1 MHLADVVLQVK
12 GRREVGL
19 AVVPR
24 TNQYGLMGGVDPS
37 VPPQTIHFLKHLLAH
52 LAREHG

>member
-19 AVVPR
+19 AVVPG
-24 TNQYGLMGGVDPS
+24 TDQHGLMGSVDPFVS
-37 VPPQTIHFLKHLLAH
+37 PQRIRFLKHLLAH
-52 LAREHG
+52 FA